1 MRLFVEAVAEAGLQT
16 LTWHLQRAMKA
27 RSEMVQ
33 LVIEWPSLIRGI
45 QCFNEISGILK
56 P

>member
-1 MRLFVEAVAEAGLQT
+1 MRLFVEAVAEVGLQTRSVAEAGLQT

-45 QCFNEISGILK
+45 
-56 P
+56 